1 LIPDSRKFVLMSNPI
16 RPAQGEFA
24 PYAALY
30 IDRVPDG
37 DIVATLETQLET
49 TLALLRHV
57 PEERAGY
64 AYAAGK
70 WTVREVVGHVADT
83 ERVLAY
89 RALRIGRGDATPLPG
104 FDENAFVSHAGFNG
118 RTLDQLLAELDAVR
132 RATTALAR
140 GLPPEA
146 WTRRGTADGAP
157 FTVRGLL
164 FMIAGHE
171 LHHRAI
177 LEERYLS

>member
-1 LIPDSRKFVLMSNPI
+1 MSSPS
-16 RPAQGEFA
+16 RPAEGEFA
-24 PYAALY
+24 PFAARY

-37 DIVATLETQLET
+37 DIVATLGSQLDT
-49 TLALLRHV
+49 TLALFRAI
-57 PEERAGY
+57 PKERAGY
-64 AYAAGK
+64 AYATGK

-89 RALRIGRGDATPLPG
+89 RALRIARGDATPLPG
-104 FDENAFVSHAGFNG
+104 FDENAYVSHAGFDA
-118 RTLDQLLAELDAVR
+118 RALHDLLAELEAVR
-132 RATTALAR
+132 RATMTLAR
-140 GLPPEA
+140 GLPPGA
-146 WTRRGTADGAP
+146 WTRRGTADGAQY
-157 FTVRGLL
+157 TVRGLL